1 MAVSLTKGRIP
12 MDEKKSKKKLLSKI
26 LYYVLLGFFGL
37 VFVFSAIYIGD
48 YLIESAKAGEEY
60 KNLQEQYVPPSR
72 PPITEPSESTG
83 ETLDPST
90 DATEVIDP
98 SVSTEPPVPTEP
110 TILPELQPFYEQ
122 NSDLVGWICIP
133 DTDINFPVVQSPD
146 RPNYYLNHT
155 FEHTYN
161 DRGAIYVREQCDVF
175 APSDNITIYG
185 HHMKTGYKYSTMFR
199 DLDGYRKKSFWETH
213 QYVYF
218 DTLYER
224 HTYQVIAVFKTS
236 ANFGEGFSYHLFD
249 NATDEEDFNEFVA
262 TAKSLSYYDTGISAQ
277 YGDKLIT
284 LSTCEY
290 SLNNG
295 RLVVIAKR
303 VA

>member
-1 MAVSLTKGRIP
+1 MNE
-12 MDEKKSKKKLLSKI
+12 EKKNNKKLFSKI

-37 VFVFSAIYIGD
+37 VFIFSAFYIGE
-48 YLIESAKAGEEY
+48 YLVESAQAGEEY
-60 KNLQEQYVPPSR
+60 KNLQDQYVPPSR
-72 PPITEPSESTG
+72 PPITEATDSTESTQ
-83 ETLDPST
+83 DPTT
-90 DATEVIDP
+90 DPTVDTTPTDP
-98 SVSTEPPVPTEP
+98 PAPTEP
-110 TILPELQPFYEQ
+110 TILPELQPFYDQ

-133 DTDINFPVVQSPD
+133 ETDINFPVMQTPD
-146 RPNYYLNHT
+146 RPNYYLKRT
-155 FEHTYN
+155 FEHKYN

-199 DLDGYRKKSFWETH
+199 DLDGYRKKTFWETH

-224 HTYQVIAVFKTS
+224 HTYQVIAAFKTS
-236 ANFGEGFSYHLFD
+236 ANYGEGFAYHLF
-249 NATDEEDFNEFVA
+249 TDADTPEEFDEFINTV
-262 TAKSLSYYDTGISAQ
+262 KSMAYYDTGITAQ
-277 YGDKLIT
+277 FGDKLIT

-290 SLNNG
+290 TLNNG
-295 RLVVIAKR
+295 RFVVVAKR

>member
-1 MAVSLTKGRIP
+1 MNE
-12 MDEKKSKKKLLSKI
+12 EKKNNKKLFSKI

-37 VFVFSAIYIGD
+37 VFIFSAFYIGE
-48 YLIESAKAGEEY
+48 YLVESAQAGEEY
-60 KNLQEQYVPPSR
+60 KNLQDQYVPPSR
-72 PPITEPSESTG
+72 PPITEATDSTESTQ
-83 ETLDPST
+83 DPTT
-90 DATEVIDP
+90 DPTVDTTPTDP
-98 SVSTEPPVPTEP
+98 PAPTEP
-110 TILPELQPFYEQ
+110 TILPELQPFYDQ

-133 DTDINFPVVQSPD
+133 ETDINFPVMQTPD
-146 RPNYYLNHT
+146 RPNYYLKRT
-155 FEHTYN
+155 FEHKYN

-199 DLDGYRKKSFWETH
+199 DLDGYRKKTFWETH

-224 HTYQVIAVFKTS
+224 HTYQVIAAFKTS
-236 ANFGEGFSYHLFD
+236 ANYGEGFAYHLF
-249 NATDEEDFNEFVA
+249 TDADTPEEFDEFINTVKRMA
-262 TAKSLSYYDTGISAQ
+262 YYDTGITAQ
-277 YGDKLIT
+277 FGDKLIT

-290 SLNNG
+290 TLNNG
-295 RLVVIAKR
+295 RFVVVAKR